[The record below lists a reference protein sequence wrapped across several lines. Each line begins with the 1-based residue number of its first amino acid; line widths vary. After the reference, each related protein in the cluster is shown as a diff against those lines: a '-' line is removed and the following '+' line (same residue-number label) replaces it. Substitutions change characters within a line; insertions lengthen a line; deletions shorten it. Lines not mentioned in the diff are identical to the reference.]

1 MEYNVTEESPVRKK
15 INITVTPEEV
25 GAAIDKAADRCR
37 REVTLRGYRKGK
49 APRAMVEQYFRD
61 KVYNEAAQALYEAQ
75 TPGILDETKLRP
87 VSRARFEGGELKRGA
102 PFEYHVSFDVMPD
115 FELPEYVGIQLE
127 QDLAYVN
134 PKEIDAVFER
144 IQNNLA
150 TQILIEEDRPA
161 REGEAALIDFETFD
175 EKGEPIESMKAQ
187 NFLILLG
194 RSDALKDLDALVRTL
209 APGQEK
215 TQAIEFPKNFSD
227 PAIAGRTLTMHV
239 KVLSIHQ
246 HIKPELDDDLARRAG
261 GMESLERMRE
271 SIEKSFL
278 QRRTE
283 AAKQKAMLELVEML
297 MAKVEFPLP
306 EALVEEQTFAFLN
319 EFGERMIKEGKEP
332 TDIGKTFEELRK
344 EAKAEAEK
352 AVKAQILLMK
362 IAEKEGIEVTDEE
375 VERQMRSFAVRS
387 GQEAA
392 ALREEYERN
401 GMLGG
406 LRQRILSDKTLKAIY
421 EKAKVVMIPPLNP
434 DEKEEEEEGEAASE
448 AAAPD
453 AAPEPAKEAS
463 ADAPAPEAGP
473 EGEAGPAEEAASSEE
488 KPKRGRSKAP
498 RE

>member
-61 KVYNEAAQALYEAQ
+61 RVYNEAAQALYEAQ

-102 PFEYHVSFDVMPD
+102 AFEYHVSFDVMPE
-115 FELPEYVGIQLE
+115 FELPEYEGIQLE

-175 EKGEPIESMKAQ
+175 EKGEPIETMKAQ

-283 AAKQKAMLELVEML
+283 AAKQKAMLGLMEML
-297 MAKVEFPLP
+297 MEKVDFPLP

-319 EFGERMIKEGKEP
+319 DFGERMIREGKEP
-332 TDIGKTFEELRK
+332 TDIGKSFNDLRE
-344 EAKAEAEK
+344 EAKTEAEK

-434 DEKEEEEEGEAASE
+434 EEKEEEEEASETAASE
-448 AAAPD
+448 
-453 AAPEPAKEAS
+453 PAEKAI

-473 EGEAGPAEEAASSEE
+473 AEEAAPADEAASSEE
-488 KPKRGRSKAP
+488 KPAKEEKPKRGKSKAP
-498 RE
+498 QE